1 MTKKIFRDIIN
12 LEINILSCMWRKM
25 EMQMYLFKLAQTL
38 SKVLPMMGDTQDEY
52 KTASWYTNIVAP
64 IANALNV
71 ALGPILILLGSAGA
85 IYAIVLGVN
94 LSRAESSDKREEAKK
109 RLINFVIGIVAAILL
124 LVLLKL
130 VVDNIDT
137 IIAWITPDTIKSLP
151 SASK

>member
-1 MTKKIFRDIIN
+1 
-12 LEINILSCMWRKM
+12 
-25 EMQMYLFKLAQTL
+25 
-38 SKVLPMMGDTQDEY
+38 MGTTEA
-52 KTASWYTNIVAP
+52 KTWEEESWYVKIVAP
-64 IANALNV
+64 VANALNV

-109 RLINFVIGIVAAILL
+109 RLINFVIGIVAAVLL

-137 IIAWITPDTIKSLP
+137 IIDWVTPDTIKSLP
-151 SASK
+151 TDTTTNP

>member
-1 MTKKIFRDIIN
+1 
-12 LEINILSCMWRKM
+12 
-25 EMQMYLFKLAQTL
+25 MQMYLFKMAQSLTRVFGL
-38 SKVLPMMGDTQDEY
+38 MGTTTEA
-52 KTASWYTNIVAP
+52 KTWEEESWYVKIVAP
-64 IANALNV
+64 VANALNV

-109 RLINFVIGIVAAILL
+109 RLINFVIGIVAAVLL

-137 IIAWITPDTIKSLP
+137 IIDWVTPDTIKSLP
-151 SASK
+151 TDTTKTGA

>member
-1 MTKKIFRDIIN
+1 
-12 LEINILSCMWRKM
+12 MWRKM
-25 EMQMYLFKLAQTL
+25 EMQMYLFKMAQSLT
-38 SKVLPMMGDTQDEY
+38 KVFGLMGTTEA
-52 KTASWYTNIVAP
+52 KTWEEESWYVKIVAP
-64 IANALNV
+64 VANALNV

-109 RLINFVIGIVAAILL
+109 RLINFVIGIVAAVLL

-137 IIAWITPDTIKSLP
+137 IIDWVTPDTIKSLP
-151 SASK
+151 TDTTKNP

>member
-1 MTKKIFRDIIN
+1 
-12 LEINILSCMWRKM
+12 MWRKM
-25 EMQMYLFKLAQTL
+25 EMQMYLFKMAQSLT
-38 SKVLPMMGDTQDEY
+38 KVFGLMGTTEA
-52 KTASWYTNIVAP
+52 KTWEEESWYVKIVAP
-64 IANALNV
+64 VANALNV

-109 RLINFVIGIVAAILL
+109 RLINFVIGIVAAVLL

-137 IIAWITPDTIKSLP
+137 IIDWVTPDTIKSLP
-151 SASK
+151 TDTTTNP

>member
-1 MTKKIFRDIIN
+1 
-12 LEINILSCMWRKM
+12 
-25 EMQMYLFKLAQTL
+25 MQMYLFKMAQSLT
-38 SKVLPMMGDTQDEY
+38 KVFGLMGTTEA
-52 KTASWYTNIVAP
+52 KTWEEESWYVKIVAP
-64 IANALNV
+64 VANALNV

-109 RLINFVIGIVAAILL
+109 RLINFVIGIVAAVLL

-137 IIAWITPDTIKSLP
+137 IIDWVTPDTIKSLP
-151 SASK
+151 TDTTTNP